1 MARRPGPPCSLGRRH
16 ALHPGVNGR
25 GRSALPGSSTRALAL
40 FFLVNSI
47 LLNLLLAAL
56 PWTPERKTVFNYTA
70 RALIGRARSD
80 SWTQMHVALQEL
92 RAAPDPPLYHHLFF
106 HRHMRFP
113 YAPPSLFLTALI
125 ERLPLDALRVLHLV
139 SWLVLAGTV
148 AICVRLF
155 RQSMAEDE
163 GSTGAGQVD
172 RVAGPV
178 LVAAFTL
185 TFYPVVKGFTL
196 GQIQTWLNLA
206 LAAALSSW
214 MAGHEV
220 RAGVLSAL
228 PCLVK
233 PHYGLLLLWGLSRR
247 RWRFCVAFGA
257 VLGGAFLVSIAAFGW
272 ANHRDYLW
280 MLAYVSA
287 HGESF
292 FANNS
297 VNGILQRPDS
307 RPLQRRQSGLARGRI
322 SAVQRVGLRRHRAG
336 IPGARVGLPAVATP
350 RVLACERCRPH
361 ARDPDLCDGLA
372 GRLGAS
378 LRHPDAVLRRSASR
392 TRPATGLRP
401 SHDPVSRRE
410 LRADEQLP
418 RHHPAHRQ
426 HESEPPQ
433 SYLLV
438 GAVLVLVCLYRL
450 RAASETSAESGR

>member
-1 MARRPGPPCSLGRRH
+1 MAG
-16 ALHPGVNGR
+16 
-25 GRSALPGSSTRALAL
+25 
-40 FFLVNSI
+40 
-47 LLNLLLAAL
+47 
-56 PWTPERKTVFNYTA
+56 
-70 RALIGRARSD
+70 
-80 SWTQMHVALQEL
+80 
-92 RAAPDPPLYHHLFF
+92 
-106 HRHMRFP
+106 
-113 YAPPSLFLTALI
+113 
-125 ERLPLDALRVLHLV
+125 
-139 SWLVLAGTV
+139 
-148 AICVRLF
+148 
-155 RQSMAEDE
+155 DE
-163 GSTGAGQVD
+163 GSTGAGQLD
-172 RVAGPV
+172 RGAGPV

-297 VNGILQRPDS
+297 VNGILQRALFNGDNLGWHEDAYPPFNAWVYGGTVLAS
-307 RPLQRRQSGLARGRI
+307 LALVSGCLLWRPRGSLRASAADLMLAILTCVMASPVAWEHHYGI
-322 SAVQRVGLRRHRAG
+322 LMPFYAVL
-336 IPGARVGLPAVATP
+336 LPALVRRPVFGRATIP
-350 RVLACERCRPH
+350 Y
-361 ARDPDLCDGLA
+361 
-372 GRLGAS
+372 LGAS
-378 LRHPDAVLRRSASR
+378 YVLTSNYLGITQLTAS
-392 TRPATGLRP
+392 TRANL
-401 SHDPVSRRE
+401 
-410 LRADEQLP
+410 L
-418 RHHPAHRQ
+418 
-426 HESEPPQ
+426 Q
-433 SYLLV
+433 SYLLA

>member
-25 GRSALPGSSTRALAL
+25 GRSALPGSSTR
-40 FFLVNSI
+40 
-47 LLNLLLAAL
+47 
-56 PWTPERKTVFNYTA
+56 
-70 RALIGRARSD
+70 
-80 SWTQMHVALQEL
+80 
-92 RAAPDPPLYHHLFF
+92 
-106 HRHMRFP
+106 
-113 YAPPSLFLTALI
+113 
-125 ERLPLDALRVLHLV
+125 VLHLV

-155 RQSMAEDE
+155 RRSMAEGE
-163 GSTGAGQVD
+163 GSTGAGQLD

-214 MAGHEV
+214 MAGHQA

-228 PCLVK
+228 PCPVK

-292 FANNS
+292 FAN
-297 VNGILQRPDS
+297 
-307 RPLQRRQSGLARGRI
+307 A
-322 SAVQRVGLRRHRAG
+322 SA
-336 IPGARVGLPAVATP
+336 
-350 RVLACERCRPH
+350 
-361 ARDPDLCDGLA
+361 
-372 GRLGAS
+372 
-378 LRHPDAVLRRSASR
+378 
-392 TRPATGLRP
+392 
-401 SHDPVSRRE
+401 
-410 LRADEQLP
+410 
-418 RHHPAHRQ
+418 
-426 HESEPPQ
+426 
-433 SYLLV
+433 
-438 GAVLVLVCLYRL
+438 
-450 RAASETSAESGR
+450 

>member
-92 RAAPDPPLYHHLFF
+92 RAAPDRLLYHHLFF

-292 FANNS
+292 FANAS
-297 VNGILQRPDS
+297 VNGILQRALFNGDNLGWHEDAYPPFNAWVYGGTVLAS
-307 RPLQRRQSGLARGRI
+307 LALVSGCLLWRPRGSLRASAADLMLAILTCVMASPVAWEHHYGI
-322 SAVQRVGLRRHRAG
+322 LMPFYAVL
-336 IPGARVGLPAVATP
+336 LPALVRRPVFGRATIP
-350 RVLACERCRPH
+350 Y
-361 ARDPDLCDGLA
+361 
-372 GRLGAS
+372 LGAS
-378 LRHPDAVLRRSASR
+378 YVLTSNYLGITQLTAS
-392 TRPATGLRP
+392 TRANL
-401 SHDPVSRRE
+401 
-410 LRADEQLP
+410 L
-418 RHHPAHRQ
+418 
-426 HESEPPQ
+426 Q
-433 SYLLV
+433 SYLLA

>member
-1 MARRPGPPCSLGRRH
+1 
-16 ALHPGVNGR
+16 VNGR

-92 RAAPDPPLYHHLFF
+92 RAAPDRLLYHHLFF

-163 GSTGAGQVD
+163 GSTGAGQLD

-214 MAGHEV
+214 MAGHQA

-233 PHYGLLLLWGLSRR
+233 PHYGLLLLWGLSRH

-297 VNGILQRPDS
+297 VNGILQRALFNGDNLGWHEDAYPPFNAWVYGGTVLAS
-307 RPLQRRQSGLARGRI
+307 LALVSGCLLWRPRGSLRASAADLMLAILTCVMASPVAWEHHYGI
-322 SAVQRVGLRRHRAG
+322 LMPFYAVL
-336 IPGARVGLPAVATP
+336 LPALVRRPVFGRATIP
-350 RVLACERCRPH
+350 Y
-361 ARDPDLCDGLA
+361 
-372 GRLGAS
+372 LGAS
-378 LRHPDAVLRRSASR
+378 YVLTSNYLGITQLTAS
-392 TRPATGLRP
+392 TRANL
-401 SHDPVSRRE
+401 
-410 LRADEQLP
+410 L
-418 RHHPAHRQ
+418 
-426 HESEPPQ
+426 Q
-433 SYLLV
+433 SYLLA